1 MNCGKKIMLVATLFG
16 LLFSTVSCQDFLKEG
31 VPVEEFEVNILTEA
45 ESVRTRLG
53 DYLGGY
59 LAEYELDFQKHRIF
73 AAFEIQKYEKGERLR
88 VIGRFTDDYVRMS
101 YGDQINADFPVF
113 RIQRAKPATLEKK
126 VGQIVSVMRLPR

>member
-1 MNCGKKIMLVATLFG
+1 MNCGKRILLVATLFG
-16 LLFSTVSCQDFLKEG
+16 LLFPTVSCQPLKEG